1 LLGFNE
7 EDILYHTF
15 DEFVHPDDK
24 RSFHQSGN
32 EPRKEED
39 TFKFENRY
47 ITNSGEHVWLSW
59 YCNSTLKEG
68 LYTRQLKTL
77 QKRN

>member
-24 RSFHQSGN
+24 ESFHQSGN
-32 EPRKEED
+32 EPRKR
-39 TFKFENRY
+39 KIHSN
-47 ITNSGEHVWLSW
+47 
-59 YCNSTLKEG
+59 
-68 LYTRQLKTL
+68 LKTATL
-77 QKRN
+77 PIAVSMSG

>member
-24 RSFHQSGN
+24 RIFINQVMSL
-32 EPRKEED
+32 EKRKVHSNLKIA
-39 TFKFENRY
+39 TLP
-47 ITNSGEHVWLSW
+47 VW
-59 YCNSTLKEG
+59 
-68 LYTRQLKTL
+68 
-77 QKRN
+77 